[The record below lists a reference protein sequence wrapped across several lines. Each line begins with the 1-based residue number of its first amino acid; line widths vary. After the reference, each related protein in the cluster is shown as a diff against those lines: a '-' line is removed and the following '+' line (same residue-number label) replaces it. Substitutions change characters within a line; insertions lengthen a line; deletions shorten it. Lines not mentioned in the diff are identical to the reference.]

1 MTEAR
6 KHAATL
12 AAEIETMANRLPEGT
27 CTSVWSGWRSESAGM
42 FSVGVRI
49 HRLSNG
55 TIVDFEVTGR
65 TKHAR
70 YITKHDEYYQS
81 LNWSEAECIHL
92 CKTGHELIAGIDKLA
107 CEMMID

>member
-6 KHAATL
+6 KRAATL
-12 AAEIETMANRLPEGT
+12 AAEIETAADRLPEGT
-27 CTSVWSGWRSESAGM
+27 WTSIWSSWRSESAGA
-42 FSVGVRI
+42 FSVGIRI
-49 HRLSNG
+49 HKLSNG
-55 TIVDFEVTGR
+55 TIVDFEVAGR

-70 YITKHDEYYQS
+70 YITKHDEYYAS

-92 CKTGHELIAGIDKLA
+92 CKTGRELLAGIDKLA